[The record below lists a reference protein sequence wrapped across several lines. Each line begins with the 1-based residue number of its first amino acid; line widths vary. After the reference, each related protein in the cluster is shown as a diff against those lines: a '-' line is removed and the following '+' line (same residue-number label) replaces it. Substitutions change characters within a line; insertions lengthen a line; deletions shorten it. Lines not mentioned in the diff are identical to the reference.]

1 MYAQD
6 RRQPT
11 CCSQVGHLDAKFL
24 RVYCSGPVS
33 VNSSHLKRVR
43 EVGCFHMWL
52 FSQAPP
58 PPFFHPSALFLSC
71 PTAVQPC
78 KSIWARFRP
87 QNLRGNA
94 GSAKRS
100 RRNTVRGPPAGRGAT
115 IPRAGLWDPGCEA
128 RPRRAYERPPRR
140 CAPWHAPPAKTQSTP
155 AATAQ
160 HGAAQPR
167 ARNRLPRASGSPP
180 SLTAARAPAGA
191 LAVSTPT
198 EPGAALD
205 ALASGWRL
213 HLRSRHEVRP
223 HAARRA
229 VGAVGG
235 LVHPV
240 QGAQE
245 DPQGVHQRRRLLSRC
260 RGRFHDEAA
269 QCGRLG
275 RHLLREPGA

>member
-11 CCSQVGHLDAKFL
+11 CCSQVGHLSF
-24 RVYCSGPVS
+24 S
-33 VNSSHLKRVR
+33 VFTVVVLFRLIPLTFKRVR

-52 FSQAPP
+52 FSRSTWI

-140 CAPWHAPPAKTQSTP
+140 CAPWQCATRQNTEHTRSDRPAWCRP
-155 AATAQ
+155 
-160 HGAAQPR
+160 
-167 ARNRLPRASGSPP
+167 
-180 SLTAARAPAGA
+180 AARAQPAPA
-191 LAVSTPT
+191 CQWLP
-198 EPGAALD
+198 AA
-205 ALASGWRL
+205 A
-213 HLRSRHEVRP
+213 HCRSRSGRRP
-223 HAARRA
+223 RGVNSNRAWSGPRRTR
-229 VGAVGG
+229 
-235 LVHPV
+235 
-240 QGAQE
+240 E
-245 DPQGVHQRRRLLSRC
+245 RL
-260 RGRFHDEAA
+260 ATPPK
-269 QCGRLG
+269 
-275 RHLLREPGA
+275 EPA